1 MGTQL
6 VSLELGSQEYTPALN
21 GLIASRLLKGTV
33 NTEEFTLGTQS
44 HQEGKLSFLPVG
56 PWVLWAALRGA
67 CRLGRRIALGMEGQL
82 FTLLVQRTRFFLST
96 WHLR

>member
-33 NTEEFTLGTQS
+33 NTEYTNS
-44 HQEGKLSFLPVG
+44 HLVHRATRKESCPFSLWDPGSRGLLSGEP
-56 PWVLWAALRGA
+56 AD
-67 CRLGRRIALGMEGQL
+67 
-82 FTLLVQRTRFFLST
+82 
-96 WHLR
+96 